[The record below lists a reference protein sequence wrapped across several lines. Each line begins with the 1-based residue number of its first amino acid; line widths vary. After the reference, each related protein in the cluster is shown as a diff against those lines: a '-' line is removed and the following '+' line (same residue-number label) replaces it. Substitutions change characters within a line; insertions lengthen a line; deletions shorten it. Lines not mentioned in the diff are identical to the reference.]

1 MEQIKQIKL
10 PNGSTYEIVDATARQ
25 NIEAIPSWAKQ
36 SNKPSYT
43 AQEVGAYTKVE
54 IDNLELITEDEI
66 DEICGT
72 IIEVANANSSEVT
85 F

>member
-10 PNGSTYEIVDATARQ
+10 PNGSTYEVVDATARQ

-43 AQEVGAYTKVE
+43 AQEVGAYTKAE

-66 DEICGT
+66 DEICGST
-72 IIEVANANSSEVT
+72 IEVVPPNSTEVR

>member
-10 PNGSTYEIVDATARQ
+10 PNGSTYEVVDAAARQ

-54 IDNLELITEDEI
+54 IDNLELITVDEI
-66 DEICGT
+66 DEICGST
-72 IIEVANANSSEVT
+72 IEVVPPNSTEVR